1 MKIIKLPSR
10 KEAKK
15 MSYYQ
20 LEKLWEQIGK
30 WYEKMVDILEDKEEE
45 RN

>member
-1 MKIIKLPSR
+1 MKTIKLPNR

-15 MSYYQ
+15 MSYSQ
-20 LEKLWEQIGK
+20 LEKLWERIGK
-30 WYEKMVDILEDKEEE
+30 WYENMVDILEDKEEE